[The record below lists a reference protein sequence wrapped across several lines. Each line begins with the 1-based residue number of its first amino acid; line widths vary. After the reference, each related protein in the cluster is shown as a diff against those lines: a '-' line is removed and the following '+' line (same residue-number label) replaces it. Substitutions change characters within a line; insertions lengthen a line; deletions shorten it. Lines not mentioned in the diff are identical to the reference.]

1 MTHPCGVSCERLG
14 RGLPVKFFN
23 VKSLHLLPRLS
34 IEYCLWSLPRDL
46 FEHSSV
52 KFTLEVRINEILDF
66 RELKNC
72 IKRLYCWQHRS
83 TLFKRHPEQDSM
95 THLYIE
101 LSSHSSP
108 FSPSTSSSSAR
119 TRRLQLSRARPTSR
133 YFFIICSHFFCNI
146 YWIISRQ

>member
-1 MTHPCGVSCERLG
+1 M
-14 RGLPVKFFN
+14 N
-23 VKSLHLLPRLS
+23 IS
-34 IEYCLWSLPRDL
+34 IFLTQD
-46 FEHSSV
+46 
-52 KFTLEVRINEILDF
+52 
-66 RELKNC
+66 KN
-72 IKRLYCWQHRS
+72 

-133 YFFIICSHFFCNI
+133 YFFIVGLTQLPSSSLK
-146 YWIISRQ
+146 YSVQY